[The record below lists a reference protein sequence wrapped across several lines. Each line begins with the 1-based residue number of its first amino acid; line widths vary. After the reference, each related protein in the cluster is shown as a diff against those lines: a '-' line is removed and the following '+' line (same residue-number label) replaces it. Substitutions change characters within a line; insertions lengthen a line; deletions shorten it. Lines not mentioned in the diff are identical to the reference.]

1 MIVGAGVY
9 APATLVIKALMALA
23 CYFIVRMK
31 PDSFWLRLSGMAAG
45 ALVMVAGYFL
55 YEWVLTGQ
63 LAAAALSSLFNL
75 VQAVVGVVPAWLIS
89 PAVEKLHLV

>member
-1 MIVGAGVY
+1 
-9 APATLVIKALMALA
+9 
-23 CYFIVRMK
+23 
-31 PDSFWLRLSGMAAG
+31 MAAG

-75 VQAVVGVVPAWLIS
+75 VQAVVGAVPAWLIS